1 MRLIQALQGDV
12 LLSPSCKISYFSLP
26 GVHYNRYTC
35 ILLGYGRGGGGGEG
49 YSHDSKVNAFMTS

>member
-1 MRLIQALQGDV
+1 MRVIQALQGDV

-35 ILLGYGRGGGGGEG
+35 IYLDIGGGGV
-49 YSHDSKVNAFMTS
+49 SHDSKANAFMTS

>member
-26 GVHYNRYTC
+26 VYITIDTHVFYLDIEGE
-35 ILLGYGRGGGGGEG
+35 GGGGG
-49 YSHDSKVNAFMTS
+49 VFP